1 MPSSSASTS
10 RVQQQQHQQ
19 EEEEPH
25 VVMRQRRGRPSCNN
39 NKTTITTTTTKSIE
53 LVDVTPPAVVACFG
67 GDADADAASME
78 GDAGDEGDY
87 NHHHAA
93 AAGRSTTRVQ
103 SSCNDK
109 SNSTTTGEL
118 LLTTNTRITT
128 RDWTTPYVPPPM
140 VQQSTIMVL
149 GCFIFGL
156 AMIWPPLIL
165 LLTYLA
171 AKLIPYSFRE
181 NDDPAVRREL
191 FHQFSQEADH
201 LPDRFKNIHRYVDCE
216 ESYWKNE
223 RYVCCY
229 ELCRRLVS

>member
-39 NKTTITTTTTKSIE
+39 NKTTLTTTTTKSIE

-78 GDAGDEGDY
+78 GDAGDDEGEY

-93 AAGRSTTRVQ
+93 AVGRSTTRVQ

-109 SNSTTTGEL
+109 STSTTTGEL

-140 VQQSTIMVL
+140 VQQSTIMV
-149 GCFIFGL
+149 FGL